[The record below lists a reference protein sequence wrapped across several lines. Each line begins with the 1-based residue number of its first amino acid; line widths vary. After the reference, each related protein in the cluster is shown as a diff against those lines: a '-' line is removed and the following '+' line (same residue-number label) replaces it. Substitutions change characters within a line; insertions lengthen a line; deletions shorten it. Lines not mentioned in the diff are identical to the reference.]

1 MLSMNKKIS
10 TIVLGAMTMVL
21 LTPGMSMVYAQY
33 TPYLGNVGSEGQ
45 TGSYTLEEALK
56 LSQARVVKANDSPEL
71 GSGTPFLALDGA
83 IGASLVSAGVFGGI
97 ATAFFVKSKGGKYAV
112 PGRG

>member
-1 MLSMNKKIS
+1 MNKKTS
-10 TIVLGAMTMVL
+10 TIIAGVMTAVL
-21 LTPGMSMVYAQY
+21 LIPGMSMVYAEY
-33 TPYLGNVGSEGQ
+33 TPYLGNVGPEGQ

-56 LSQARVVKANDSPEL
+56 LAQARVVKANESPEL

-83 IGASLVSAGVFGGI
+83 VGASIVSAGIFGGI
-97 ATAFFVKSKGGKYAV
+97 AATFFVKSKGGRYAA

>member
-1 MLSMNKKIS
+1 MLFMSKKIS
-10 TIVLGAMTMVL
+10 TIVLGAITVIL
-21 LTPGMSMVYAQY
+21 LTPGMSMVHAQY
-33 TPYLGNVGSEGQ
+33 APYLGNVGPEGQ

-56 LSQARVVKANDSPEL
+56 LSQGRVVKANENSEL

-97 ATAFFVKSKGGKYAV
+97 ATTFFVKSKGGKYAA

>member
-1 MLSMNKKIS
+1 
-10 TIVLGAMTMVL
+10 MVL
-21 LTPGMSMVYAQY
+21 LIPGMNMVYAQY
-33 TPYLGNVGSEGQ
+33 TPYMGNVGSEGQ

-56 LSQARVVKANDSPEL
+56 LSQARVVKANESPGV

-97 ATAFFVKSKGGKYAV
+97 ATAFFVKSKGGKYAAY
-112 PGRG
+112 GRG

>member
-1 MLSMNKKIS
+1 
-10 TIVLGAMTMVL
+10 MTL
-21 LTPGMSMVYAQY
+21 LTPGMSMAYAQN
-33 TPYLGNVGSEGQ
+33 TPYMGNVGTEGQ

-56 LSQARVVKANDSPEL
+56 LSQARVVKTIENPEL

-83 IGASLVSAGVFGGI
+83 IGASLVSAGVFGAI
-97 ATAFFVKSKGGKYAV
+97 ATTFFVKSKGGQYAA

>member
-1 MLSMNKKIS
+1 MLFMNKKIS
-10 TIVLGAMTMVL
+10 TIILGAITMIL

-33 TPYLGNVGSEGQ
+33 APYLGNVGSEGQ
-45 TGSYTLEEALK
+45 TGSHTLEEALK
-56 LSQARVVKANDSPEL
+56 LSQARVVKTDDNPTL

-83 IGASLVSAGVFGGI
+83 IGASFVSAGVFGGM
-97 ATAFFVKSKGGKYAV
+97 ATTFFVKSKRGRYAA

>member
-1 MLSMNKKIS
+1 MI
-10 TIVLGAMTMVL
+10 L
-21 LTPGMSMVYAQY
+21 LTPGMSMVYAQH

-45 TGSYTLEEALK
+45 TGSHTLEEALK
-56 LSQARVVKANDSPEL
+56 LSQARVVKADDNPAL

-97 ATAFFVKSKGGKYAV
+97 ATTFFVKSKGGRYAAF
-112 PGRG
+112 GRG

>member
-1 MLSMNKKIS
+1 MNKKTS
-10 TIVLGAMTMVL
+10 TIILGAITMVL
-21 LTPGMSMVYAQY
+21 LIPGMNMVYAQY
-33 TPYLGNVGSEGQ
+33 TPYMGNVGSEGQ

-56 LSQARVVKANDSPEL
+56 LSQARVVKANESPGV

-97 ATAFFVKSKGGKYAV
+97 ATAFFVKSKGGKYAAY
-112 PGRG
+112 GRG